1 VTDNLL
7 HVARPDG
14 HAVAVHHWPAPA
26 APRAVL
32 LIAHGMAEHGA
43 RYAPLAAFLNAR
55 GFHVLA
61 TNHRGHGSS
70 APRAEDLGHFADADG
85 WQNVVDDLAAVI
97 EAARQQHPGLPVIL
111 LGHSMGSF
119 ISLALARTPAA
130 QALAALALSGSNRG
144 DVLTFRVARLI
155 ARFECWR
162 QGPRAR
168 SALLEFLSFGSFNR
182 PFRPARTDY
191 DWLSRD
197 AAEVDKYVA
206 DPLCGF
212 RVTNQLWVDL
222 LGGLMTITRVQ
233 DLADIPHGLP
243 VYILGGD
250 RDPVGAQ
257 GKGLK
262 HLADGLREAGL
273 QRVQLQLYPQGR
285 HEMFNETN
293 RAEVYAQLADWLDRV
308 LP

>member
-1 VTDNLL
+1 MSENLL

-14 HAVAVHHWPAPA
+14 HAVVVHHWPATGT
-26 APRAVL
+26 PRATLV
-32 LIAHGMAEHGA
+32 IAHGMAEHGA

-55 GFHVLA
+55 GVHVLA
-61 TNHRGHGSS
+61 TNHRGHGPSTTR
-70 APRAEDLGHFADADG
+70 PEDLGHFADKDG

-97 EAARQQHPGLPVIL
+97 DTARERHPGLPVVL

-130 QALAALALSGSNRG
+130 RALAALALSGSNRG

-155 ARFECWR
+155 ARVECWR
-162 QGPRAR
+162 QGPRGR
-168 SALLEFLSFGSFNR
+168 SALLEFLSFGSFNK
-182 PFRPARTDY
+182 PFRPARTEF

-212 RVTNQLWVDL
+212 GVTNQLWVDL

-233 DLADIPHGLP
+233 DLAGIPHSLP
-243 VYILGGD
+243 VYILGGE

-262 HLADGLREAGL
+262 RLAEGLREAGL
-273 QRVQLQLYPQGR
+273 QHVQLQLYPQGR
-285 HEMFNETN
+285 HEMLNESN
-293 RAEVYAQLADWLDRV
+293 RTEVYAQLADWLDRV